1 VTRSEGWM
9 KKLPLHLRFALLF
22 GISLAIWWR
31 PLIATLV
38 LAANDNEYT
47 HIFLIIPVSAALIFL
62 EWPGLRVEPKPNVRV
77 GSALLLLATLIGAL
91 GRWPGFG
98 SSRDL
103 QLSLSMMAVV
113 TWWIGAFVVCFGS
126 RAARL
131 LVFPL
136 CFLYWLVPIP
146 EFALDRMVGL
156 LQLGS
161 AWTARALFAAAG
173 VPVTQSGVLL
183 SIPRLTIEVAKECS
197 SIRSSLMLVV
207 TSMVLAHLFLRS
219 MGRKIFLVLVAIP
232 LSIARNGFRIFTLSM
247 LGLHVDP
254 GFLFG
259 SLHQKGGILFFILA
273 QSAVLALLWLLRWP
287 ESLQSREAVFHP
299 TRA

>member
-1 VTRSEGWM
+1 M
-9 KKLPLHLRFALLF
+9 KKLSPHLRFALLF
-22 GISLAIWWR
+22 AISLALWWR
-31 PLIATLV
+31 PLLATLV

-47 HIFLIIPVSAALIFL
+47 HIFLIIPVSAVLIFL
-62 EWPGLRVEPKPNVRV
+62 EWPGLRSAPKPGPGA
-77 GSALLLLATLIGAL
+77 GSALLLLSVSIGAL
-91 GRWPGFG
+91 SRWSAFG
-98 SSRDL
+98 LSPDL
-103 QLSLSMMAVV
+103 QLSLSMLALV
-113 TWWIGAFVVCFGS
+113 TWWIGAFVFSFGIGAV
-126 RAARL
+126 RV

-136 CFLYWLVPIP
+136 CFLYWLVPLP
-146 EFALDRMVGL
+146 EFALTRMVGL

-161 AWTARALFAAAG
+161 AWGARALFAAAG

-183 SIPRLTIEVAKECS
+183 SIPQLTIEVAKECS

-219 MGRKIFLVLVAIP
+219 IGRKIFVVLVAIP

-273 QSAVLALLWLLRWP
+273 LSAVMALLWLLRRT
-287 ESLQSREAVFHP
+287 EDRQSQEAVLHP